1 LTSLDTARRVIEL
14 AREKKGKQ
22 IVLMDVKDISS
33 FTDFFVVVSGDSTL
47 QIKAICDHIEDE
59 LRKEAVYPYSKEGY
73 ENLNWVLLDYV
84 DVVVHVFDNDTRG
97 FYGLERL
104 WADAK
109 MEFITEEV
117 A

>member
-1 LTSLDTARRVIEL
+1 LTSLDTAKRVIEL

-22 IVLMDVKDISS
+22 IVLMDVTDISS
-33 FTDFFVVVSGDSTL
+33 FTDFFVVVSGESTI

-59 LRKEAVYPYSKEGY
+59 LRKESVYPYSKEGY
-73 ENLNWVLLDYV
+73 ENLNWVLMDYV
-84 DVVVHVFDNDTRG
+84 DVVVHVFNNDTRE